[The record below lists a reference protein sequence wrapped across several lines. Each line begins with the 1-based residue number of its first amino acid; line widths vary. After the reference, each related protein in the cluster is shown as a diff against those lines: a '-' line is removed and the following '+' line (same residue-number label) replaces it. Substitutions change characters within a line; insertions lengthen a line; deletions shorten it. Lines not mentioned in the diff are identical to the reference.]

1 VQKEDHLKEFTC
13 TPGKRNVLVIIFPCE
28 AKHESVQGD
37 AQVLHVICKHF
48 LSQKSSSRVF
58 LALILMCFNGI
69 IKIPLWLD
77 NSLAFGKDGEL
88 ITCHNYQ
95 VLFQYE
101 RCNFTESPCTGCYD
115 SKLIIPSI
123 MTNEMFYSVNQ
134 FI

>member
-1 VQKEDHLKEFTC
+1 VQKEYHLKEFTC
-13 TPGKRNVLVIIFPCE
+13 KAEKRNVLVIIFPCE
-28 AKHESVQGD
+28 PKHESVQGD

-69 IKIPLWLD
+69 IKLPLWLD
-77 NSLAFGKDGEL
+77 SSLAFGKDGEL
-88 ITCHNYQ
+88 IASHNSQ
-95 VLFQYE
+95 VRTMELNRITLHSY
-101 RCNFTESPCTGCYD
+101 YD

-123 MTNEMFYSVNQ
+123 MMNEMFYSVNQ